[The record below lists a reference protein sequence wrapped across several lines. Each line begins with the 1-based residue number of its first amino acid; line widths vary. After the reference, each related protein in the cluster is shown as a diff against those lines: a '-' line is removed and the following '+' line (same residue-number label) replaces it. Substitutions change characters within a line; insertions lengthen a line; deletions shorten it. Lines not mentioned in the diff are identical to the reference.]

1 MVSHRGHGVH
11 REIFIIRKHKFG
23 REAGDEIIKQVA
35 SILINQQLENT
46 DIIRSDGDEFI
57 VYFLLPGDL
66 RLRRLL

>member
-11 REIFIIRKHKFG
+11 REIFIIRNSIALSN
-23 REAGDEIIKQVA
+23 RQIKEFCCDV
-35 SILINQQLENT
+35 SLLTKIYSLCPLKLCE
-46 DIIRSDGDEFI
+46 EFI